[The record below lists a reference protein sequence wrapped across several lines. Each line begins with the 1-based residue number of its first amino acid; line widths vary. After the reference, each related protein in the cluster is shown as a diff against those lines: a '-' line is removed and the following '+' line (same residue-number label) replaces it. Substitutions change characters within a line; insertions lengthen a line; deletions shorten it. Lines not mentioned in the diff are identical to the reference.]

1 MESSGI
7 GKVIEILRRKS
18 GLTQTELAE
27 LAGISASRLSN
38 IETGK
43 RRVPDHL
50 LVKLCIPLGVKP
62 AAVVALA
69 ERSRYEALAEM
80 EAGVRAESGVQEPPV
95 AAASAEVSLA
105 DLVALIDEHMASKRA
120 CTASARALLVGLATA
135 VSQPRSTEALI
146 ASLPPGV
153 YEELMA
159 NETQKRRVGK
169 PRTKKSQNKTTGSSA
184 QDRSA
189 NGGS

>member
-18 GLTQTELAE
+18 GLTQAELAE

-43 RRVPDHL
+43 RRVPDHV
-50 LVKLCIPLGVKP
+50 LVRLCIPLGVKP
-62 AAVVALA
+62 AAIVALA
-69 ERSRYEALAEM
+69 ERSRYEALAEI
-80 EAGVRAESGVQEPPV
+80 EAKVCAELGVQEPPV
-95 AAASAEVSLA
+95 DAASAGMSLS
-105 DLVALIDEHMASKRA
+105 DLEALIDELMAAETARLTAKRA
-120 CTASARALLVGLATA
+120 WLQGLAVA
-135 VSQPRSTEALI
+135 VSQPRDSEALI

-169 PRTKKSQNKTTGSSA
+169 PRAKKAQHSATGSNA

-189 NGGS
+189 NGSS